1 MARRKGGRGPGPGER
16 VECGRCGAVEYL
28 APGEDARGW
37 RERHDAEEHPRQQ
50 EPAAAPRPVAAKA
63 SSGDALADPGLRSVR
78 CPQCGAPPWAPCVPL
93 GISHGARL
101 LALGE
106 SA

>member
-1 MARRKGGRGPGPGER
+1 MAKRRGGRGPWER

-28 APGEDARGW
+28 APGEDARTW
-37 RERHDAEEHPRQQ
+37 RERHDAEEHPRQ
-50 EPAAAPRPVAAKA
+50 EPAAARPRPVASKA
-63 SSGDALADPGLRSVR
+63 RSGDVLADPALRSVR